1 MSNSKDAVRK
11 ILDAV
16 KADKRTSLTAPEG
29 KLVCDAYGIPVPKE
43 GVAKSAAEAAKIAT
57 DMGFPVVMKI
67 VSPDILHKTEAG
79 GVMVGVKTAADAEK
93 NYATIL
99 ANAKKYKADAKI
111 EGIQVQ
117 QMLLG
122 GQEVIIGAVTDGS
135 FGKLVAFGLG
145 GVLVE
150 VLKDITF
157 RLAPATKE
165 DALSMLDGIQAH
177 EMLKGVR
184 GSDPANRDAIADI
197 IVNVSKLITDF
208 PEIAEMDLNPVF
220 ATKSNAIA
228 ADVRIVVDFEPKPP
242 RPRPNHDDIVRQMN
256 RIMKP
261 KSVAVIGASAENG
274 KIGNSVMK
282 NLINGGYKGEIYP
295 IHPKADEIMGKKVYK
310 SVKDVPGE
318 VDIAVFAIPA
328 NFVAGALIE
337 CGEKKVVGA
346 ILIPSGYAET
356 GNIKGQE
363 EIQAIGQKYGIR
375 LMGPNIYGFY
385 YTHANLCA
393 TFCTAYDVKGS
404 AALSSQ
410 SGGIG
415 MAIIGFSRSAKM
427 GVSAIVGL
435 GNKSDIDE
443 DDLLTFFEQDDNTQ
457 IIAQH
462 CEDLKDGRAF
472 AEVAKRVSKKKPIV
486 VLKAGRTSAGAKAAS
501 SHTGALAG
509 NDKIYE
515 DVFNQSGVIRA
526 RSLRDMLEFARGI
539 PVLPTPKGEN
549 VVIIT
554 GAGGSGV
561 LLSDAC
567 IDNNLQ
573 ADDDPAGSRCGVP
586 QVHPAVRRGRQP
598 GRHHRRR
605 AADHLRQHRQARA
618 RRPAHPF
625 ADPRLLAHHR
635 DAADGV
641 CEEHGRGEERD
652 EGQGHREADRG
663 LAGRRHRG
671 RGSRRL
677 SLPERHRR
685 LRLLDRNS
693 GRGARREVQVGA
705 RRGPAVSVN
714 SSHSGMRASRGPGMR
729 IPGSRCARTGM
740 HGNQARFAFQPS
752 RCHRP
757 IQRRGDGEAGAG
769 RQRIDHEILKSGMPA
784 RRPELQNLD
793 HADHHDGDRCR
804 EQPVPRIGQ
813 AEASPTRT
821 KASACSPS
829 WPRSECGRKR
839 GGPSVAK
846 VTAAARSQAM
856 ILRMMVIATG

>member
-1 MSNSKDAVRK
+1 MSHSKEAVRK
-11 ILDAV
+11 ILDTV
-16 KADKRTSLTAPEG
+16 KADSRTSLTAPEG

-43 GVAKSAAEAAKIAT
+43 GVATSAAEAAKIAS

-79 GVMVGVKTAADAEK
+79 GVVVGVKTAADAEK
-93 NYATIL
+93 SYAAIL
-99 ANAKKYKADAKI
+99 ANAKKYKSDAKI

-157 RLAPATKE
+157 RLAPATKQ

-197 IVNVSKLITDF
+197 IVNVSTLISDF
-208 PEIAEMDLNPVF
+208 PEISEMDLNPVF
-220 ATKSNAIA
+220 ATKDHAIA
-228 ADVRIVVDFEPKPP
+228 ADVRIVVDFAPKPP

-261 KSVAVIGASAENG
+261 KAVAVIGASAENG

-318 VDIAVFAIPA
+318 IDIAVFAIPA
-328 NFVAGALIE
+328 SLVAPALVE
-337 CGEKKVVGA
+337 CGEKKIVGA

-356 GNIKGQE
+356 GNVKGQE

-393 TFCTAYDVKGS
+393 TFCTAYDIKGS

-526 RSLRDMLEFARGI
+526 RSLRDMLDFARGI

-567 IDNNLQ
+567 IDNKLSLMTIPPDLDAAFRKFIPPFGAAGNPVDITGGEPPITYVNTVKLGLE
-573 ADDDPAGSRCGVP
+573 DPRIHALILGYWHTIVTPPMVFARNMVEVKNAMKAKGIEKPIVASLAGDIEVEE
-586 QVHPAVRRGRQP
+586 
-598 GRHHRRR
+598 
-605 AADHLRQHRQARA
+605 AADYLYQNGIVAYA
-618 RRPAHPF
+618 YSTEIPVAVLG
-625 ADPRLLAHHR
+625 AKYKWA
-635 DAADGV
+635 
-641 CEEHGRGEERD
+641 
-652 EGQGHREADRG
+652 
-663 LAGRRHRG
+663 
-671 RGSRRL
+671 
-677 SLPERHRR
+677 
-685 LRLLDRNS
+685 
-693 GRGARREVQVGA
+693 RGAG
-705 RRGPAVSVN
+705 
-714 SSHSGMRASRGPGMR
+714 
-729 IPGSRCARTGM
+729 
-740 HGNQARFAFQPS
+740 
-752 RCHRP
+752 
-757 IQRRGDGEAGAG
+757 
-769 RQRIDHEILKSGMPA
+769 L
-784 RRPELQNLD
+784 L
-793 HADHHDGDRCR
+793 
-804 EQPVPRIGQ
+804 
-813 AEASPTRT
+813 
-821 KASACSPS
+821 
-829 WPRSECGRKR
+829 
-839 GGPSVAK
+839 
-846 VTAAARSQAM
+846 
-856 ILRMMVIATG
+856 

>member
-11 ILDAV
+11 ILDSV

-43 GVAKSAAEAAKIAT
+43 GVAKSAAEATKIAT
-57 DMGFPVVMKI
+57 EMGFPVVMKI

-79 GVMVGVKTAADAEK
+79 GVMVGVKTAADVEK

-99 ANAKKYKADAKI
+99 ANAKKYKSDAKI
-111 EGIQVQ
+111 EGIQIQ

-122 GQEVIIGAVTDGS
+122 GQEVIVGAVTDGS

-208 PEIAEMDLNPVF
+208 PEINEMDLNPVF
-220 ATKSNAIA
+220 ATKTNAIA
-228 ADVRIVVDFEPKPP
+228 ADVRIVVDFDPKPP

-261 KSVAVIGASAENG
+261 KAVAVIGASAESG

-282 NLINGGYKGEIYP
+282 NLINGGYQGEIYP

-318 VDIAVFAIPA
+318 IDIAVFAIPA
-328 NFVAGALIE
+328 SLVAPALIE
-337 CGEKKVVGA
+337 CGEKKIVGA

-356 GNIKGQE
+356 GNVKGQE

-385 YTHANLCA
+385 YTPANLCA
-393 TFCTAYDVKGS
+393 TFCTAYDVKGG

-435 GNKSDIDE
+435 GNKADIDE
-443 DDLLTFFEQDDNTQ
+443 DDLLTFFEQDDNTK

-509 NDKIYE
+509 DDKIYE

-526 RSLRDMLEFARGI
+526 RSLRDMLEFARGL

-567 IDNNLQ
+567 VDNKLSLMTIPPDLDAAFRKFIPPFGAAGNPVDITGGEPPITYVNTVKLGLE
-573 ADDDPAGSRCGVP
+573 DPRIHALILGYWHTIVTPPMVFAKNMVELKNAMKAKGIEKPIVASLAGDIEVEE
-586 QVHPAVRRGRQP
+586 
-598 GRHHRRR
+598 
-605 AADHLRQHRQARA
+605 AADYLYQNGIVAYA
-618 RRPAHPF
+618 YSTEIPVIVLGAKYKW
-625 ADPRLLAHHR
+625 A
-635 DAADGV
+635 
-641 CEEHGRGEERD
+641 
-652 EGQGHREADRG
+652 
-663 LAGRRHRG
+663 
-671 RGSRRL
+671 
-677 SLPERHRR
+677 
-685 LRLLDRNS
+685 
-693 GRGARREVQVGA
+693 RGAG
-705 RRGPAVSVN
+705 
-714 SSHSGMRASRGPGMR
+714 
-729 IPGSRCARTGM
+729 
-740 HGNQARFAFQPS
+740 
-752 RCHRP
+752 
-757 IQRRGDGEAGAG
+757 
-769 RQRIDHEILKSGMPA
+769 L
-784 RRPELQNLD
+784 L
-793 HADHHDGDRCR
+793 
-804 EQPVPRIGQ
+804 
-813 AEASPTRT
+813 
-821 KASACSPS
+821 
-829 WPRSECGRKR
+829 
-839 GGPSVAK
+839 
-846 VTAAARSQAM
+846 
-856 ILRMMVIATG
+856 

>member
-1 MSNSKDAVRK
+1 MSSAKDAVRQ
-11 ILDAV
+11 ILDRV
-16 KADKRTSLTAPEG
+16 KADKRASLTAPEG

-43 GVAKSAAEAAKIAT
+43 GVASSAAEAAKIAT
-57 DMGFPVVMKI
+57 GMGFPVVMKI

-79 GVMVGVKTAADAEK
+79 GVMVGVKTAADVEK
-93 NYATIL
+93 NYETIL
-99 ANAKKYKADAKI
+99 ANAKKYKSDARI

-122 GQEVIIGAVTDGS
+122 GQEVIVGAVTDGS

-157 RLAPATKE
+157 RLAPATKQ

-197 IVNVSKLITDF
+197 IVNVSRLITDF

-220 ATKSNAIA
+220 ATKRDAIA
-228 ADVRIVVDFEPKPP
+228 ADVRIVVDFAPKPP
-242 RPRPNHDDIVRQMN
+242 RPRPQHDDIVRQMN

-261 KSVAVIGASAENG
+261 KAVAVIGASAENG

-295 IHPKADEIMGKKVYK
+295 IHPKADEIMGKKVFK

-318 VDIAVFAIPA
+318 IDIAVFAIPA
-328 NFVAGALIE
+328 SLVAPALVE
-337 CGEKKVVGA
+337 CGEKKIVGA

-356 GNIKGQE
+356 GNMKGQE

-443 DDLLTFFEQDDNTQ
+443 DDLLTFFEQDDNTE

-472 AEVAKRVSKKKPIV
+472 AEVARRVSKKKPVV

-509 NDKIYE
+509 DDKIYE

-539 PVLPTPKGEN
+539 PVLPIPKGEN
-549 VVIIT
+549 IVIIT

-567 IDNNLQ
+567 VDNKLSLMTIPPDLDAAFRKFIPPFGAAGNPVDITGGEPPITYVNTVKLGLE
-573 ADDDPAGSRCGVP
+573 DPRIHALILGYWHTIVTPPMVFAKNMVEVKNAMKAKGIEKPIVASLAGDIEVEE
-586 QVHPAVRRGRQP
+586 
-598 GRHHRRR
+598 
-605 AADHLRQHRQARA
+605 AADYLYQNGIVAYA
-618 RRPAHPF
+618 YSTEIPVAVLG
-625 ADPRLLAHHR
+625 AKYKWA
-635 DAADGV
+635 
-641 CEEHGRGEERD
+641 
-652 EGQGHREADRG
+652 
-663 LAGRRHRG
+663 
-671 RGSRRL
+671 
-677 SLPERHRR
+677 
-685 LRLLDRNS
+685 
-693 GRGARREVQVGA
+693 RGAG
-705 RRGPAVSVN
+705 
-714 SSHSGMRASRGPGMR
+714 
-729 IPGSRCARTGM
+729 
-740 HGNQARFAFQPS
+740 
-752 RCHRP
+752 
-757 IQRRGDGEAGAG
+757 
-769 RQRIDHEILKSGMPA
+769 L
-784 RRPELQNLD
+784 L
-793 HADHHDGDRCR
+793 
-804 EQPVPRIGQ
+804 
-813 AEASPTRT
+813 
-821 KASACSPS
+821 
-829 WPRSECGRKR
+829 
-839 GGPSVAK
+839 
-846 VTAAARSQAM
+846 
-856 ILRMMVIATG
+856 

>member
-1 MSNSKDAVRK
+1 MSHSKDAVRK

-43 GVAKSAAEAAKIAT
+43 GVAKSAAEAAKLAT
-57 DMGFPVVMKI
+57 GMGFPVVMKI

-79 GVMVGVKTAADAEK
+79 GVMVGVKTADDAEK

-157 RLAPATKE
+157 RMAPATKA

-184 GSDPANRDAIADI
+184 GSDPANRDAIAEI

-208 PEIAEMDLNPVF
+208 PEISEMDLNPVF
-220 ATKSNAIA
+220 ATKSDAIA
-228 ADVRIVVDFEPKPP
+228 ADVRIVVDFDPKPP

-261 KSVAVIGASAENG
+261 KSVAVIGASAETG

-295 IHPKADEIMGKKVYK
+295 IHPKADEILGKKVYK
-310 SVKDVPGE
+310 SVKDIPGE

-328 NFVAGALIE
+328 SLVAGALTE

-356 GNIKGQE
+356 GNMKGQE

-567 IDNNLQ
+567 IDNKLSLMQIPPDLDAAFRKFIPPFGAAGNPVDITGGEPPITYVNTVKLGLE
-573 ADDDPAGSRCGVP
+573 DPRIHSLILGYWHTIVTPPMVFAKNMVEVKNAMKAKGIEKPIVASLAGDIEVEE
-586 QVHPAVRRGRQP
+586 
-598 GRHHRRR
+598 
-605 AADHLRQHRQARA
+605 AADYLYQNGIVAYA
-618 RRPAHPF
+618 YSTEIPVAVLG
-625 ADPRLLAHHR
+625 AKYKWA
-635 DAADGV
+635 
-641 CEEHGRGEERD
+641 
-652 EGQGHREADRG
+652 
-663 LAGRRHRG
+663 
-671 RGSRRL
+671 
-677 SLPERHRR
+677 
-685 LRLLDRNS
+685 
-693 GRGARREVQVGA
+693 RGAG
-705 RRGPAVSVN
+705 
-714 SSHSGMRASRGPGMR
+714 
-729 IPGSRCARTGM
+729 
-740 HGNQARFAFQPS
+740 
-752 RCHRP
+752 
-757 IQRRGDGEAGAG
+757 
-769 RQRIDHEILKSGMPA
+769 L
-784 RRPELQNLD
+784 L
-793 HADHHDGDRCR
+793 
-804 EQPVPRIGQ
+804 
-813 AEASPTRT
+813 
-821 KASACSPS
+821 
-829 WPRSECGRKR
+829 
-839 GGPSVAK
+839 
-846 VTAAARSQAM
+846 
-856 ILRMMVIATG
+856 